1 MAAGIAVL
9 SIPNRCFGL
18 SRFLAPMVRNNHPYL
33 RSQRRTAVVGWDS
46 AGDNRNGFH
55 ETAELMPEQRVYKLL
70 AELTDAMA
78 LLLKYCDVPEQHV
91 HDEISRS
98 YREID
103 APEAEQSTSDQLRLA
118 ERNLLGRMLTY
129 WRTMPVYVDDAGS
142 PLPLPLEGAQ
152 LSMHTLFNEAAKG
165 DRSDL
170 SGIDVEKAVRLMLG
184 RTIALNDA
192 GDYYPIS
199 YSFKVNTDARA
210 GAVLNLAYLAE
221 FAGTASHNAYKGQG
235 GRFNAVARVQGF
247 PVEQLPIV
255 QAALNEQ
262 GYQFLI
268 EMDAFIESKK
278 AVGDFDGELRDIGV
292 GMYLIDAPHEDSA
305 D

>member
-1 MAAGIAVL
+1 M
-9 SIPNRCFGL
+9 
-18 SRFLAPMVRNNHPYL
+18 
-33 RSQRRTAVVGWDS
+33 TD
-46 AGDNRNGFH
+46 
-55 ETAELMPEQRVYKLL
+55 QRVHKLL

-78 LLLKYCDVPEQHV
+78 LLLKYCDVDEQQV
-91 HDEISRS
+91 HDEIARS

-103 APEAEQSTSDQLRLA
+103 APEVEQSASDQLRLA

-129 WRTMPVYVDDAGS
+129 WRTMPVYVDDDGS
-142 PLPLPLEGAQ
+142 PRPLPLDGDEV
-152 LSMHTLFNEAAKG
+152 SMRSLFDEASKG

-170 SGIDVEKAVRLMLG
+170 SGIDADKAVRIMLD
-184 RTIALNDA
+184 RTIATNDN
-192 GDYYPIS
+192 GEYYPIS
-199 YSFKVNTDARA
+199 YSFKVNSDTRA

-235 GRFNAVARVQGF
+235 GKFNAVARVQGF

-255 QAALNEQ
+255 QAVLNEQ

-278 AVGDFDGELRDIGV
+278 AIGDFDGELRDIGV
-292 GMYLIDAPHEDSA
+292 GMYLIDAPHEISD
-305 D
+305 

>member
-1 MAAGIAVL
+1 MA
-9 SIPNRCFGL
+9 
-18 SRFLAPMVRNNHPYL
+18 
-33 RSQRRTAVVGWDS
+33 DK
-46 AGDNRNGFH
+46 
-55 ETAELMPEQRVYKLL
+55 RVYKLL
-70 AELTDAMA
+70 SELTDAIA

-103 APEAEQSTSDQLRLA
+103 APESEESTSVQLRLS

-129 WRTMPVYVDDAGS
+129 WRTMPLYVDDDGT
-142 PLPLPLEGAQ
+142 PLPLPLEGSPVSIQ
-152 LSMHTLFNEAAKG
+152 TLFDEAAKG

-170 SGIDVEKAVRLMLG
+170 SGIDPEKAVRVMLG
-184 RTIALNDA
+184 RTLAANDA
-192 GDYYPIS
+192 GHYYPIS

-247 PVEQLPIV
+247 PVEQLPLV
-255 QAALNEQ
+255 QATLNEQ

-292 GMYLIDAPHEDSA
+292 GMYLIDAPHEDSS